1 LWYRFIRSIDC
12 EGIIVISAQPA
23 EKTRMWRAADAVH
36 IDVRGLE
43 PPETMGAILQAL
55 DGGEVAGA
63 LVGHF
68 DHEPIFLYPE
78 LDDHGWSY
86 ELMPSHCGGADCEDG
101 VMVRM
106 VRWGP

>member
-1 LWYRFIRSIDC
+1 MTCAR
-12 EGIIVISAQPA
+12 PA
-23 EKTRMWRAADAVH
+23 EQARIWRAADAVH

-43 PPETMGAILQAL
+43 PPEAMGAILQAL

-68 DHEPIFLYPE
+68 DGEPIFLYPE
-78 LDDHGWSY
+78 LDDRGWSY
-86 ELMPSHCGGADCEDG
+86 ELMPSSCGSADCEDG
-101 VMVRM
+101 DMVRM